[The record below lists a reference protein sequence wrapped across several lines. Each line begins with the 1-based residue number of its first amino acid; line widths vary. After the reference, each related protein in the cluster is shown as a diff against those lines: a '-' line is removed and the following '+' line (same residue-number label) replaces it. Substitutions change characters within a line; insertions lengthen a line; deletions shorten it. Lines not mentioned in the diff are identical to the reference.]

1 MIVSSEFSG
10 YLIWSCI

>member
-1 MIVSSEFSG
+1 MIVSSEFSS